1 MKGEEVDIISKLP
14 DNLIHEILS
23 FIDTKYAV
31 QTSVLSKRWK
41 NIWVSLPYISVD
53 WTSFKKDII
62 YDLGETL
69 RKFLTFV
76 DKVFEFHDDSDIQS
90 IKLGCVI
97 LDAISVEALNRWI
110 LAAVNHNVKDLDIS
124 GSYLHDSAYEIPH
137 QILNSISL
145 KSLIIILLGDCFGG
159 TNIILQK
166 SMSLPQLKTLWLA
179 GISISNLDLQR
190 LFSSCPLMETLFM
203 QKCDVQTS
211 NQRNIIIDSHSLQR
225 VRLFE
230 NRYTHLGLADHTFT
244 CTTKISAPNLMG
256 FMCTGF
262 MTEDC
267 PLENLSSLGYARFDM
282 RLTKEAD
289 ETAQTYFE
297 LPAEEKEVF
306 ARRMMK
312 FVGVVRSVRHL
323 TLSSGFLEV
332 LLQAPGILDRQPP
345 QLCNLGTMKLGM
357 RFTRGCIRSIAY
369 LLKISPIIT
378 TLILV
383 SEEANLA
390 DVEDDWDAGFP
401 LTCMYSHLKFIEIK
415 GVEGCDNELKFLR
428 FVLKNSMVLEK
439 VNLFFRSTSDSLDGG
454 RQIRKFKRNLRA
466 MPTASSSIKMNF
478 L

>member
-1 MKGEEVDIISKLP
+1 MEGEEVDRISKLP

-41 NIWVSLPYISVD
+41 NIWISLPYISLD

-62 YDLGETL
+62 YDLGETVN
-69 RKFLTFV
+69 RFLTFV

-97 LDAISVEALNRWI
+97 LDAVSVDALNRWI
-110 LAAVNHNVKDLDIS
+110 LAAVNYNVKDLDIS

-137 QILNSISL
+137 QLLNSKSL
-145 KSLIIILLGDCFGG
+145 KSLIIILLGERFGG

-166 SMSLPQLKTLWLA
+166 SMSLPQMKTLWLA

-190 LFSSCPLMETLFM
+190 LFSSCPLIETVIM

-211 NQRNIIIDSHSLQR
+211 SQSNIIIDSHSLKM
-225 VRLFE
+225 VRLFD
-230 NRYTHLGLADHTFT
+230 NRHTHIGLADHSMT
-244 CTTKISAPNLMG
+244 CTTNISAPNLKV

-262 MTEDC
+262 LTEDF

-282 RLTKEAD
+282 RLRKEAD
-289 ETAQTYFE
+289 ETAQTYSE
-297 LPAEEKEVF
+297 LP
-306 ARRMMK
+306 
-312 FVGVVRSVRHL
+312 
-323 TLSSGFLEV
+323 V

-345 QLCNLGTMKLGM
+345 QLCNLKTMKLGM

-369 LLKISPIIT
+369 LLKISPIII

-383 SEEANLA
+383 SEEVNLA
-390 DVEDDWDAGFP
+390 DIGDDWDAGLP
-401 LTCMYSHLKFIEIK
+401 LTCMYPRLKFIEIK
-415 GVEGCDNELKFLR
+415 EVEGCDNELKFLR
-428 FVLKNSMVLEK
+428 FMLKNSTVLEK

-454 RQIRKFKRNLRA
+454 RRIRGFKRNLRA
-466 MPTASSSIKMNF
+466 MPTSSSGIKMNF
-478 L
+478 F